1 MMTGNDRT
9 RYPIAAVRERLRRHG
24 GPVLDFAVGP
34 HREQPPSELKK
45 ILGTDPEEALRRP
58 CSEDELTEFASAA
71 AGMMRR
77 IYGVEVSPTAV
88 LPVPGGRTAMS
99 FLASTLIRPGDG
111 VAVVEPAY
119 PAFTRVAQQIHASVA
134 IVPLDPGRGFMPDV
148 AALDD
153 DAVAGISFAALN
165 FPNNPTGA
173 VLETDA
179 LMPFLQRFRPG
190 TVVFNDATYGPL
202 VFDRAPWSLLSEA
215 AASGERLRLLE
226 LHSLAKLFA
235 LGPLAVAFLVGDE
248 GIISEL
254 REFSEYAWSDQSSL
268 QIQVALKCLED
279 GDRFNQVRD
288 VYSGRL
294 ERLRQVVEGLGFEPF
309 PAASGM
315 YLVCRT
321 PSAIGGRIVTD
332 AEQAAEMLLTHH
344 GVAVVPWNV
353 HPTSYLRFSSQYAEE
368 DLDALAAL
376 GANGPLA
383 T

>member
-1 MMTGNDRT
+1 
-9 RYPIAAVRERLRRHG
+9 
-24 GPVLDFAVGP
+24 
-34 HREQPPSELKK
+34 
-45 ILGTDPEEALRRP
+45 
-58 CSEDELTEFASAA
+58 
-71 AGMMRR
+71 
-77 IYGVEVSPTAV
+77 
-88 LPVPGGRTAMS
+88 MS

-148 AALDD
+148 EALDD
-153 DAVAGISFAALN
+153 DAAAGISFAALN

-173 VLETDA
+173 VLEPDA

-254 REFSEYAWSDQSSL
+254 REFSEYAWSDQSSM
-268 QIQVALKCLED
+268 QIHCK
-279 GDRFNQVRD
+279 
-288 VYSGRL
+288 
-294 ERLRQVVEGLGFEPF
+294 
-309 PAASGM
+309 
-315 YLVCRT
+315 
-321 PSAIGGRIVTD
+321 
-332 AEQAAEMLLTHH
+332 
-344 GVAVVPWNV
+344 
-353 HPTSYLRFSSQYAEE
+353 
-368 DLDALAAL
+368 
-376 GANGPLA
+376 
-383 T
+383 